1 MVPLNELTK
10 ESIVS
15 EQVMDEIFSQDDAIY
30 QAQLIAELSLRAKE
44 LGVKGIFDNT
54 VRAYKK
60 EYEKQQKYK
69 QKDVSLLE
77 NWTNFQ
83 GCPYDRMM
91 CGPWIAADDGIRLYN
106 PDSGRQDY
114 IACAHPI
121 LPIER
126 LKNLETGEEQ
136 MKIAYK
142 RNKSWAEIIV
152 PKSVIAKASKI
163 ADLSAR
169 GILVTS
175 ENAKLLVRYLADVE
189 ALNED
194 DIQVQYSSSK
204 LGWIGGGFLPYD
216 TDIVFDGD
224 SRFKQLF
231 ESIRQSGDRLKWYQH
246 VLELRKRGRFEI
258 KFMMAASFASVLLQP
273 LGGLPFFADLWGET
287 EGGKSVTLMLACS
300 IWADPDG
307 SAYIGDFKTTDTALE
322 ARADVLNNL
331 PMMLDDTSKTSAR
344 IRENF
349 EGIVYDLCSGKGK
362 TRSNKELGINRENR
376 WRNAILCNGERPLQS
391 YVQQGGA
398 LNRILEVECG
408 EKVFT
413 DPQRTAET
421 VKKNYGFAGKDFV
434 NVLQQIGMDEVKAIQ
449 RDIQKQIF
457 DDAKMQKQSISLSIV
472 LTADRIATDYLFK
485 DSRYISLDEAK
496 EVLID
501 RNELSDNERC
511 YQYILDKIAMN
522 SNRFDSSQNIE
533 KWGVLE
539 DGYAIFYTL
548 AFDEL
553 CQSGGFSKKSFFSWA
568 ERKGLI
574 QKDSQG
580 KNTKLK
586 KIDGKPYRC
595 VFLKLDEPI
604 DIDPD
609 GTKHMG
615 DGTKI
620 DHNGFIHLEDEQME
634 LPFT

>member
-10 ESIVS
+10 ESIIS
-15 EQVMDEIFSQDDAIY
+15 EQVMREIFAQDDAIY
-30 QAQLIAELSLRAKE
+30 QASLIAELSLRAKE
-44 LGVKGIFDNT
+44 LGVKGIFDDT

-60 EYEKQQKYK
+60 EYERQKKYEK
-69 QKDVSLLE
+69 KDLSLLE
-77 NWTNFQ
+77 NWTNFSV
-83 GCPYDRMM
+83 CPYDRMM

-142 RNKSWAEIIV
+142 RNRSWAEIIV

-204 LGWIGGGFLPYD
+204 LGWIGEGFLPYD

-231 ESIRQSGDRLKWYQH
+231 ESIKQSGDRGKWYQH
-246 VLELRKRGRFEI
+246 VLELRRRGRFEI
-258 KFMMAASFASVLLQP
+258 KFMMAASFASVLLQL

-300 IWADPDG
+300 IWANPDA

-331 PMMLDDTSKTSAR
+331 PMMLDDTSKTSSR
-344 IRENF
+344 IRDNF

-398 LNRILEVECG
+398 INRILEIECG
-408 EKVFT
+408 DKVYA
-413 DPQRTAET
+413 DPQKTAEL
-421 VKKNYGFAGKDFV
+421 VKKNYGFAGRDFV
-434 NVLQQIGMDEVKAIQ
+434 KVLQQIGIDEIKAIQ
-449 RDIQKQIF
+449 HDIQSQIF

-485 DSRYISLDEAK
+485 DGRYISLEEAK
-496 EVLID
+496 EVLVD

-511 YQYILDKIAMN
+511 YQYIVDKVAMN
-522 SNRFDSSQNIE
+522 SNRFDTTQNVE
-533 KWGVLE
+533 KWGILE
-539 DGYAIFYTL
+539 NGYAIFYTQ
-548 AFDEL
+548 AFEEL
-553 CQSGGFSKKSFFSWA
+553 CQSGGFSKKSFLSWA
-568 ERKGLI
+568 DRKGLT
-574 QKDSQG
+574 QKDKFG
-580 KNTKLK
+580 KSSKQK
-586 KIDGKPYRC
+586 KIDGKNCRC
-595 VFLKLDEPI
+595 IFLKLIELEDVNGSSMKYAERGIKTDE
-604 DIDPD
+604 
-609 GTKHMG
+609 
-615 DGTKI
+615 
-620 DHNGFIHLEDEQME
+620 NGFAKLDDEQME
-634 LPFT
+634 LPFN

>member
-10 ESIVS
+10 ENIIS
-15 EQVMDEIFSQDDAIY
+15 EQVMREIFAQDDAIY
-30 QAQLIAELSLRAKE
+30 QASLIAELSLRAKE
-44 LGVKGIFDNT
+44 LGIKGIFDDT

-60 EYEKQQKYK
+60 EYERQRKGEK
-69 QKDVSLLE
+69 KDVSLLE
-77 NWTNFQ
+77 NWTNFH
-83 GCPYDRMM
+83 GSPYDRMM

-142 RNKSWAEIIV
+142 RNRSWVEIIV

-163 ADLSAR
+163 ADLSSR

-204 LGWIGGGFLPYD
+204 LGWIGDGFLPYD

-231 ESIRQSGDRLKWYQH
+231 ESIKQHGDRGKWYQH
-246 VLELRKRGRFEI
+246 VLELRKRGRFEV
-258 KFMMAASFASVLLQP
+258 KFMMAASFASVLLQL

-300 IWADPDG
+300 IWADPDAN
-307 SAYIGDFKTTDTALE
+307 AYIGDFKTTDTALE

-344 IRENF
+344 IRDNF

-408 EKVFT
+408 DKVYV
-413 DPQRTAET
+413 DPQYTAEL
-421 VKKNYGFAGKDFV
+421 VKKNYGFAGRDFV
-434 NVLQQIGMDEVKAIQ
+434 KVLQEIGIDEIRAIQ
-449 RDIQKQIF
+449 KGIQSQIF

-472 LTADRIATDYLFK
+472 LTADKIATDYLFK
-485 DSRYISLDEAK
+485 DRQYISLDEAK

-511 YQYILDKIAMN
+511 YQYIVDKIAMN
-522 SNRFDSSQNIE
+522 SSRFDMTQNIE

-539 DGYAIFYTL
+539 NGYAIFFTQ

-553 CQSGGFSKKSFFSWA
+553 CQSGGFSKKSFLSWA
-568 ERKGLI
+568 DRKGLM

-580 KNTKLK
+580 KNSKPK
-586 KIDGKPYRC
+586 KIDGKNYRC
-595 VFLKLDEPI
+595 VFLKLPDLAELENDSKETVKTDE
-604 DIDPD
+604 
-609 GTKHMG
+609 
-615 DGTKI
+615 
-620 DHNGFIHLEDEQME
+620 NGFVKLDNVQMN
-634 LPFT
+634 LPFL